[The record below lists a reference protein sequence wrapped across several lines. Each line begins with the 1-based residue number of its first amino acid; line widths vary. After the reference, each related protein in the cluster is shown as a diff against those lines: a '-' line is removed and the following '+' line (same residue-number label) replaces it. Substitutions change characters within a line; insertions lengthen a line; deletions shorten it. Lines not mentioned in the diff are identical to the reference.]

1 MQHARDDI
9 YCSLVARRAVARA
22 ALHLGIADMTAEAL
36 DVLGD
41 VLLEYVS
48 RIGRTISHSVE
59 ASGRSSAHVN
69 VLDALRATEL
79 CTTNAVT
86 HVHIPVRGENS
97 NNERQEIQD
106 ASWKGL
112 AAFLFGPD
120 WYMDD
125 SSREGN
131 HNLAESAGGGK
142 VGPSA
147 KARAGWNA
155 PYPEEIPLFP
165 VVQNPSLIANPHSL
179 DREAA
184 LEQLHSIVIEKPDK
198 DENDNG
204 DRETQIPGP
213 EKEDIP
219 DSVFQTV
226 TWGIL
231 KDDEDNN
238 KRKRTTLGGEGTEEP
253 LSKKSKKTEL
263 KTRTEHSRET
273 SDSNEEPALFLP
285 SYYPPMPRAETNY
298 RTVVVDSQPVQSREI
313 SLKSDPLLVRSSLV
327 QLDKHERTEY
337 WGAIQ
342 SGPVVAAGMV
352 EKDEVEQV
360 QPQIIP
366 LGRAS
371 GSRVSRILE
380 GSMDTGP

>member
-1 MQHARDDI
+1 MQHARDDVF
-9 YCSLVARRAVARA
+9 CSLVARRAAARA

-41 VLLEYVS
+41 VLLEYIS
-48 RIGRTISHSVE
+48 RIGRTMSHTVE
-59 ASGRSSAHVN
+59 ASGRSSAHAN
-69 VLDALRATEL
+69 VLDALRAIEL
-79 CTTNAVT
+79 CTTNAVK
-86 HVHIPVRGENS
+86 HVHTPLREES
-97 NNERQEIQD
+97 NERKEMND
-106 ASWKGL
+106 TSWKGL

-131 HNLAESAGGGK
+131 ILAESAGGGK

-147 KARAGWNA
+147 KARAGWHA

-198 DENDNG
+198 DENDNELK
-204 DRETQIPGP
+204 DTKVP
-213 EKEDIP
+213 EAESEEIP
-219 DSVFQTV
+219 DSALTV
-226 TWGIL
+226 SWGIL
-231 KDDEDNN
+231 QDEDST
-238 KRKRTTLGGEGTEEP
+238 KRKRTSLAVEEMEEP
-253 LSKKSKKTEL
+253 KSKKSKSEPKTEA
-263 KTRTEHSRET
+263 TRET
-273 SDSNEEPALFLP
+273 SADSALFLP

-298 RTVVVDSQPVQSREI
+298 RTIVVDSPPVESRGVHF
-313 SLKSDPLLVRSSLV
+313 KADPLLVRSSLV
-327 QLDKHERTEY
+327 QLDKHERPEY

-342 SGPVVAAGMV
+342 TGPIVEPGMS
-352 EKDEVEQV
+352 EKEEGGQV
-360 QPQIIP
+360 QPQIVP

-380 GSMDTGP
+380 GSMEIA